1 MESIIFV
8 QLQIRSWKCNDRNSA
23 LQGYCQFSTP
33 FRVLQ
38 ASDLKLCLRPEISA
52 MITLF
57 LKERDAYILTSVFAA
72 YTAGSMAGRGSTRQV
87 SGRSGGGG
95 HKPSPPG
102 GWKPCRAAGGVT
114 WVGWG
119 AAHQNL
125 LPAKGLSVS
134 QDPQPGPTEPPR
146 RLGQARQG
154 PLIGAKSAYSCSR
167 SNETFWCFT
176 APETAGQEPQVEF
189 LSLSSFRLRVK

>member
-1 MESIIFV
+1 M

-95 HKPSPPG
+95 TSPHRQGAGSPAERLGGSPG
-102 GWKPCRAAGGVT
+102 WAGGPPT
-114 WVGWG
+114 
-119 AAHQNL
+119 
-125 LPAKGLSVS
+125 KTSS
-134 QDPQPGPTEPPR
+134 PQRGFLCPR
-146 RLGQARQG
+146 
-154 PLIGAKSAYSCSR
+154 
-167 SNETFWCFT
+167 T
-176 APETAGQEPQVEF
+176 
-189 LSLSSFRLRVK
+189 LSLAPQSLPGILARPGRALS

>member
-1 MESIIFV
+1 M

-87 SGRSGGGG
+87 SGRSGGGAQALTARG
-95 HKPSPPG
+95 LEALPS
-102 GWKPCRAAGGVT
+102 
-114 WVGWG
+114 GWG
-119 AAHQNL
+119 GHLGGLGGRPPKPPPRKGAFCVPGPSAWPHRASPASWPGQAGPSHRRKVSLFL
-125 LPAKGLSVS
+125 LP
-134 QDPQPGPTEPPR
+134 
-146 RLGQARQG
+146 
-154 PLIGAKSAYSCSR
+154 
-167 SNETFWCFT
+167 
-176 APETAGQEPQVEF
+176 
-189 LSLSSFRLRVK
+189 